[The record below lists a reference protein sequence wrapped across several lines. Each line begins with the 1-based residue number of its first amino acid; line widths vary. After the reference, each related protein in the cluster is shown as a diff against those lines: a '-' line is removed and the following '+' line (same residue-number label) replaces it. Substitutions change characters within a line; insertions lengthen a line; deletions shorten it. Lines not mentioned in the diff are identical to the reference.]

1 VKIVVAGGT
10 GFLGRAVAGSL
21 LDSGHE
27 VTVLTRN
34 PDRVSTIPRL
44 AGANAAR
51 ADVTDAPTLTGT
63 LAGADAVV
71 GAVQF
76 PNHPIEVERRG
87 LTYDRF
93 DRLGTENLI
102 REAQVAGVERF
113 FYLSGAGADPAS
125 DKVWYRAKGRAEE
138 SLRHSGLR
146 YVVLRPS
153 WAYGPGD
160 QALSKLASIAR
171 FSPVL
176 PQLGLRPQR
185 IQPVHA
191 DDVALAARRSFERTE
206 AAWDKTFEIG
216 GPDVMT
222 MNEVLHTLLDV
233 MGLRRLVVPVPTTLA
248 KLATAPLELLPS
260 PPMTP
265 QGIEFAVQDGL
276 VDLGLLREVL
286 DVHPVTL
293 REGLERYMSPGRT
306 QVEKRA

>member
-21 LDSGHE
+21 LDSGHA

-34 PDRVSTIPRL
+34 PDRVSAIPRL
-44 AGANAAR
+44 AGANATR
-51 ADVTDAPTLTGT
+51 GDVTDASTLRGT

-71 GAVQF
+71 CAVQF
-76 PNHPIEVERRG
+76 PNHPVEVERRG

-102 REAQVAGVERF
+102 GEAQASGVERF
-113 FYLSGAGADPAS
+113 LYLSGAGADPAS

-138 SLRHSGLR
+138 SLRRSGLR
-146 YVVLRPS
+146 YVILRPS

-160 QALSKLASIAR
+160 QALSKFASIAR

-176 PQLGLRPQR
+176 PQLGLRSQR
-185 IQPVHA
+185 IQPVHV

-206 AAWDKTFEIG
+206 DAWDKTFEIG
-216 GPDVMT
+216 GPEVMT

-233 MGLRRLVVPVPTTLA
+233 MGLRRLVVPVPTALA
-248 KLATAPLELLPS
+248 KLGTAPLKLLPS

-276 VDLGLLREVL
+276 VDTSLLEEVL
-286 DVHPVTL
+286 EVHPVPL
-293 REGLERYMSPGRT
+293 RGGLERYLVP
-306 QVEKRA
+306 

>member
-1 VKIVVAGGT
+1 MKVVVAGGT
-10 GFLGRAVAGSL
+10 GFLGRAVAGVL
-21 LDSGHE
+21 LDSGHA

-34 PDRVSTIPRL
+34 PGRVSTVPQL
-44 AGANAAR
+44 AGANATR
-51 ADVTDAPTLTGT
+51 GDVTDAASLRGK

-102 REAQVAGVERF
+102 REAQAAGVERF
-113 FYLSGAGADPAS
+113 LYLSGAGADPGS
-125 DKVWYRAKGRAEE
+125 HKVWYRAKGRAEA
-138 SLRHSGLR
+138 SLRRSGLR
-146 YVVLRPS
+146 HVILRPS

-206 AAWDKTFEIG
+206 DAWDRTFEIG

-222 MNEVLHTLLDV
+222 MNEVLHTLLGV
-233 MGLRRLVVPVPTTLA
+233 MGLRRLVVPVPASLA
-248 KLATAPLELLPS
+248 KLVTAPLRLLPS

-265 QGIEFAVQDGL
+265 QGIEFAIQDGL
-276 VDLGLLREVL
+276 VDLELLREVL
-286 DVHPVTL
+286 DVHPVGL
-293 REGLERYMSPGRT
+293 REGLERYMSHRP
-306 QVEKRA
+306 

>member
-21 LDSGHE
+21 LDSGHA

-44 AGANAAR
+44 AGANATR
-51 ADVTDAPTLTGT
+51 GDVTDASTLRGT

-71 GAVQF
+71 CAVQF

-102 REAQVAGVERF
+102 GEAQASGVERF
-113 FYLSGAGADPAS
+113 LYLSGAGADPAS

-138 SLRHSGLR
+138 SLRRSGLR
-146 YVVLRPS
+146 YVILRPS

-160 QALSKLASIAR
+160 QALSKFASIAR

-176 PQLGLRPQR
+176 PQLGLRSQR
-185 IQPVHA
+185 IQPVHV

-206 AAWDKTFEIG
+206 DAWDKTFEIG
-216 GPDVMT
+216 GPEVMT

-233 MGLRRLVVPVPTTLA
+233 MGLRRLVVPVPTALA
-248 KLATAPLELLPS
+248 KLGTAPLKLLPS

-276 VDLGLLREVL
+276 VDTSLLEEVL
-286 DVHPVTL
+286 EVHPVPL
-293 REGLERYMSPGRT
+293 RGGLERYLVP
-306 QVEKRA
+306 